1 MNAIYV
7 KFFKIISK
15 YLKIFG
21 PWAIFWAYGPLLF
34 SNPKIGPGLGKNYS
48 ALAHSGPDPKN
59 AFAKARARPGWA
71 GPRPELIP
79 IAINNHFDHV
89 LSMTYEIE
97 QSLM

>member
-1 MNAIYV
+1 MINLNAIYV

-59 AFAKARARPGWA
+59 AFAKAQARPGWA

-79 IAINNHFDHV
+79 
-89 LSMTYEIE
+89 
-97 QSLM
+97 SLWAPESTIKNQKIIF